1 MDMQASDIELEVE
14 SAAPAGW
21 LGRLG
26 RRAAFALLVLLP
38 TVVTLLYT
46 LLWASPQYVS
56 NAEYMI
62 RGVEQKSGDGGLL
75 ASLMA
80 PGAAGPGQGESQA
93 VRAFMVSSDAIA
105 GLKARGVDVAALYT
119 RSDADW
125 FSRLTPARPRAERL
139 LDFYRTHV
147 KVEYDQASN
156 LTRVSVRA
164 FAPEDARKLAT
175 ALIALGEERVNSF
188 NQRAVAAAQRDAQ
201 AGLAAAEAEL
211 SAIQGKLTAFRDLTR
226 DIDPA
231 SSGEGA
237 LAQLEKAEALL
248 IAQRAELAGMRA
260 SLSAGSPLVI
270 AAQARVAT
278 LERTA
283 GALRA
288 RLTGGANAVNRRLA
302 EYEELKF
309 KQELAAKR
317 YDDARAR
324 LVRADEQA
332 SRERLFLVPV
342 VSPNLPERPAWP
354 KPFGTTLA
362 VFLGLATA
370 FAILWLLL
378 AGVREHMAD

>member
-14 SAAPAGW
+14 SAAPARW
-21 LGRLG
+21 RLR

-38 TVVTLLYT
+38 TVLTLLYT
-46 LLWASPQYVS
+46 LLLASPQYVS

-62 RGVEQKSGDGGLL
+62 RGVEQKSAEGGLL
-75 ASLMA
+75 AGLMA

-93 VRAFMVSSDAIA
+93 VRDFMVSSDAIA

-125 FSRLTPARPRAERL
+125 FSRLTPARPRAEKL
-139 LDFYRTHV
+139 LDFYRAHV
-147 KVEYDQASN
+147 KVEYDQTSN
-156 LTRVSVRA
+156 LTKLSVRA
-164 FAPEDARKLAT
+164 FAPDDARILTA

-188 NQRAVAAAQRDAQ
+188 NQRAVAAARRDAQ
-201 AGLAAAEAEL
+201 ASLAAAEADVT
-211 SAIQGKLTAFRDLTR
+211 AIQGRLTAFRDLTR

-231 SSGEGA
+231 TSGEGA
-237 LAQLEKAEALL
+237 QTQLEKAEAQL

-260 SLSAGSPLVI
+260 SLAASSPLVI
-270 AAQARVAT
+270 SAQARVST
-278 LERTA
+278 LERTVA
-283 GALRA
+283 DLRA

-332 SRERLFLVPV
+332 ARERLFLVPV
-342 VSPNLPERPAWP
+342 VMPNQPERPAWP

-362 VFLGLATA
+362 VFLALATA
-370 FAILWLLL
+370 YAILWLLL

>member
-14 SAAPAGW
+14 RSAPARW
-21 LGRLG
+21 RLG

-38 TVVTLLYT
+38 SLLTLLYT
-46 LLWASPQYVS
+46 LLLASPQYVS

-62 RGVEQKSGDGGLL
+62 RGVEQKSADAGLL
-75 ASLMA
+75 AGLMA
-80 PGAAGPGQGESQA
+80 PGAAGAGQGESQA
-93 VRAFMVSSDAIA
+93 VRDFMVSADAIA
-105 GLKARGVDVAALYT
+105 GLKARGIDVAALYA

-125 FSRLTPARPRAERL
+125 LSRLTPARPRAERL
-139 LDFYRTHV
+139 LDFYRSHV
-147 KVEYDQASN
+147 SVEYDQTAN
-156 LTRVSVRA
+156 LTKLSVRA
-164 FAPEDARKLAT
+164 FAPNDARQLAA

-188 NQRAVAAAQRDAQ
+188 NQRALAAAQRDAQ
-201 AGLAAAEAEL
+201 ASLASAEAEVT
-211 SAIQGKLTAFRDLTR
+211 AIQGQLTAFRDLTR

-237 LAQLEKAEALL
+237 LAQLEKAEAQL
-248 IAQRAELAGMRA
+248 IAQRAELDGMRA
-260 SLSAGSPLVI
+260 SLSPASPLVI

-278 LERTA
+278 LERTVS
-283 GALRA
+283 GLRA

-302 EYEELKF
+302 QYEELKL

-324 LVRADEQA
+324 LVRAEEQA
-332 SRERLFLVPV
+332 ARERLFLVPA

-354 KPFGTTLA
+354 RPFSTTLA
-362 VFLGLATA
+362 VFVGLAMA
-370 FAILWLLL
+370 FAIGWLLL